1 MFQGPVS
8 NNRLHAN
15 ATVRATA
22 LEFNV
27 PFTASFVTTGFL
39 QNFVHRGVGSA
50 EMSR

>member
-27 PFTASFVTTGFL
+27 PFTASFVHNGLSAKFRSS
-39 QNFVHRGVGSA
+39 RGGSA